1 MQPNWRRWLQ
11 RASHGLGTKSMK
23 SQEALGGDGAGRRA
37 KPAISVAL
45 CTWNGSAFLR
55 EQLQSV
61 AAQSLPP
68 HELVIFDDC
77 SSDDTA
83 ALARQFAESAPF
95 PVRVHV
101 NPHNLGTREN
111 FAASIAACTGEIIA
125 LSDQDDIWLPHK
137 LERLASALA
146 ENSDAAFAFS
156 DARMVDE
163 KLQPIPYT
171 LWEATRFSQSELC
184 RFQRRRGFEV
194 LLRRDV
200 VTGATL
206 AFRASYRDLLLPIPP
221 GWVHDA
227 WIALIL
233 SGIAWGVPVTEALI
247 QYRQHARQQ
256 IGERRRSLYQQ
267 FQVARRLTADDYRRV
282 TEANRAALERV
293 QRGTGATAAARSL
306 HQKVEHLDR
315 RAHIHGSG
323 PWRWPLVLGEWWR
336 GNYAKYSR
344 GWKAVA
350 QDLFL

>member
-1 MQPNWRRWLQ
+1 
-11 RASHGLGTKSMK
+11 MK
-23 SQEALGGDGAGRRA
+23 SQEALREHSESRRA
-37 KPAISVAL
+37 NSAISVAL
-45 CTWNGSAFLR
+45 CTWNGSEFLQD
-55 EQLQSV
+55 QLQSI

-77 SSDDTA
+77 SSDDTV

-111 FAASIAACTGEIIA
+111 FSACMAACTGEIIA
-125 LSDQDDIWLPHK
+125 LCDQDDVWLPYK
-137 LERLASALA
+137 LERLSSALT
-146 ENSDAAFAFS
+146 ENPDAAFAFS
-156 DARMVDE
+156 DALMVDRQ
-163 KLQPIPYT
+163 LQPIPYT
-171 LWEATRFSQSELC
+171 LWEATRFSPAEL
-184 RFQRRRGFEV
+184 RQFRNRQGFEV

-233 SGIAWGVPVTEALI
+233 SGIAWGVPVTEPLI
-247 QYRQHARQQ
+247 RYRQHDRQQ
-256 IGERRRSLYQQ
+256 IGERRRNLYQQ
-267 FQVARRLTADDYRRV
+267 LQVARRLTTDDYRRV
-282 TEANRAALERV
+282 TDANRAALERL
-293 QRGTGATAAARSL
+293 QTGIGTGPAAQSL
-306 HQKVEHLDR
+306 RQKVQHLDR

-323 PWRWPLVLGEWWR
+323 GWRWPLVLREWWR
-336 GNYAKYSR
+336 GNYARYSR
-344 GWKAVA
+344 GWKALA

>member
-1 MQPNWRRWLQ
+1 M
-11 RASHGLGTKSMK
+11 T
-23 SQEALGGDGAGRRA
+23 SQDALREESAVRRA
-37 KPAISVAL
+37 KSAISVAL
-45 CTWNGSAFLR
+45 CTWNGVEFLH
-55 EQLQSV
+55 EQLQSI
-61 AAQSLPP
+61 AAQSLPA
-68 HELVIFDDC
+68 HELVICDDC
-77 SSDDTA
+77 SSDGTV

-95 PVRVHV
+95 PVRIHV

-111 FAASIAACTGEIIA
+111 FSACIAACAGEIIA
-125 LSDQDDIWLPHK
+125 LCDQDDVWLPHK
-137 LERLASALA
+137 LERLSHALT
-146 ENSDAAFAFS
+146 EHPDAAFAFS
-156 DARMVDE
+156 DALMVDRQ
-163 KLQPIPYT
+163 LQPIPYT
-171 LWEATRFSQSELC
+171 LWQATRFSHTEL
-184 RFQRRRGFEV
+184 RQFQYRRGFEV

-206 AFRASYRDLLLPIPP
+206 AFRASYRELLLPIPP

-233 SGIAWGVPVTEALI
+233 SGVARGVPVTEPLI
-247 QYRQHARQQ
+247 QYRQHDRQQ

-267 FQVARRLTADDYRRV
+267 FQVARRLTTDDYRRV

-293 QRGTGATAAARSL
+293 QRETGATAAAQSL
-306 HQKVEHLDR
+306 FQKVQHLDR

>member
-1 MQPNWRRWLQ
+1 
-11 RASHGLGTKSMK
+11 MK
-23 SQEALGGDGAGRRA
+23 SQEALGGDWAGRRA
-37 KPAISVAL
+37 EPAISVAL

-55 EQLQSV
+55 EQLQSI

-77 SSDDTA
+77 SGDETVP
-83 ALARQFAESAPF
+83 LARQFAESAPF

-101 NPHNLGTREN
+101 NPRNLGTREN

-125 LSDQDDIWLPHK
+125 LSDQDDVWLPQK
-137 LERLASALA
+137 LERLAGALA
-146 ENSDAAFAFS
+146 ENPDAAFAFS
-156 DARMVDE
+156 DAQMVDE

-171 LWEATRFSQSELC
+171 LWEATRFSQAELQQ
-184 RFQRRRGFEV
+184 FQRRRGFEV
-194 LLRRDV
+194 LLRRDI

-206 AFRASYRDLLLPIPP
+206 AFRASFREFLLPIPP

-256 IGERRRSLYQQ
+256 IGERRRNLYQQ
-267 FQVARRLTADDYRRV
+267 FQVARRLTTDEYRRV

-293 QRGTGATAAARSL
+293 QRGTAAAAAAQSL
-306 HQKVEHLDR
+306 HQKVQHLDR

-323 PWRWPLVLGEWWR
+323 PWRWPLGLGEWWR
-336 GNYAKYSR
+336 GNYAKYSL
-344 GWKAVA
+344 GWKAGA